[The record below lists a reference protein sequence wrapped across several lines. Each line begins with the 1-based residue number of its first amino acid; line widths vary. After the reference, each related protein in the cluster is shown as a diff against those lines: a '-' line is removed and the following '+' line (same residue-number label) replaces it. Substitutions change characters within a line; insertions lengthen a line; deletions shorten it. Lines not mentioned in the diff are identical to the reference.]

1 MTEQPLE
8 LSSARRFDTTVRFDK
23 GAGEYSVEITA
34 SASLGPTVVDL
45 MHCYAGVE
53 YPPPAMPP
61 KKAPLSADLREGEQL
76 MFERINQARA
86 EAHLPALA

>member
-1 MTEQPLE
+1 MTEQPLK

-45 MHCYAGVE
+45 MHCYAGVD
-53 YPPPAMPP
+53 YPPPTMPP
-61 KKAPLSADLREGEQL
+61 KKAPMSADVREGERL
-76 MFERINQARA
+76 MFDLINKARA
-86 EAHLPALA
+86 EAQLPALA